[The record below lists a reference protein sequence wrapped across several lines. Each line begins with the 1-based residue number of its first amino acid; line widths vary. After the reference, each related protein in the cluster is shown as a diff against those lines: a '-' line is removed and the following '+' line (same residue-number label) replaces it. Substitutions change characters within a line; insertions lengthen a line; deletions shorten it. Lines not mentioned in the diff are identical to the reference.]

1 MAGGVSMVKG
11 CETKAVTVR
20 GFEDKFHV
28 VGGHVHVG
36 QILQLNPKR
45 RRRKTPFPTGG
56 MSKTTQLRS
65 LPFPMG
71 SSEEKM
77 EENEEKNEDIN
88 RMRLISA
95 AEKKKDEQK
104 TSNC

>member
-1 MAGGVSMVKG
+1 
-11 CETKAVTVR
+11 
-20 GFEDKFHV
+20 
-28 VGGHVHVG
+28 
-36 QILQLNPKR
+36 
-45 RRRKTPFPTGG
+45 